1 MRRCP
6 LCGHWDV
13 AILYP
18 SNLPD
23 DGRRD
28 DHYDCTSFRLAL
40 HREIYRCA
48 SCSFAFNDAAPEA
61 IDHLEEYARN
71 RDPEYLEQRSSR
83 RLTYAREL
91 DRIEPLTSGRDL
103 LDVGC
108 HAGFFLELA
117 RERGFRVAGVE
128 PSRWAAEHAK
138 AALGL
143 DIFNGPIER
152 YETDR
157 RFDVITLW
165 DVIEH
170 LEDPVGVLERVREL
184 LRPQGLLA
192 FTTHNLDSLPA
203 RLLRGRYPL
212 LMEMHTVHLNNRT
225 RELLLT
231 KTGFEQVAL
240 HPHRR
245 ALRVGYLLSRLGRL
259 GELPAALAMGAA
271 RRLGLAERIVWI
283 GGVGLETVLA
293 RPQVAK
299 EHRDEE

>member
-1 MRRCP
+1 VRRCS
-6 LCGHWDV
+6 LCGGRDV

-23 DGRRD
+23 RDRRG
-28 DHYDCTSFRLAL
+28 DHYDCTSFRLGL
-40 HREIYRCA
+40 HRDIYRCA
-48 SCSFAFNDAAPEA
+48 SCSFVFNDAAPES
-61 IDHLEEYARN
+61 IDHLEAYARN

-128 PSRWAAEHAK
+128 PSRWAAEHAE
-138 AALGL
+138 ATLGL
-143 DIFNGPIER
+143 AVFNGPIER
-152 YETDR
+152 YQTDR

-170 LEDPVGVLERVREL
+170 LEDPVGVLKRVREL

-192 FTTHNLDSLPA
+192 FTTHNLDSLAA

-212 LMEMHTVHLNNRT
+212 LMEMHTIHLNNRT

-231 KTGFEQVAL
+231 KTGFHQVAL
-240 HPHRR
+240 RPHRR

-259 GELPAALAMGAA
+259 GELPAALAVGFA
-271 RRLGLAERIVWI
+271 RRLGLADRIVWI

-293 RPQVAK
+293 RPKAA
-299 EHRDEE
+299 EGRSDE